1 MADESRG
8 VAMRELLI
16 LFKTPRI
23 HAAGFVKVFV

>member
-23 HAAGFVKVFV
+23 HAAGAVN